1 MSKAFYKCATCVY
14 HKVDLEKEKCTCI
27 LEKLNPNNKNMLR
40 TGDFDMY
47 HGTEIIISGG
57 FPIYEQTK
65 HFHQWICINNYKFLN
80 CPGYKKDE
88 T

>member
-1 MSKAFYKCATCVY
+1 MNKAFYKCATCAY

-27 LEKLNPNNKNMLR
+27 LEKLNPDNSKMAYKLPR
-40 TGDFDMY
+40 PSWSKPGQV
-47 HGTEIIISGG
+47 ISGG
-57 FPIYEQTK
+57 YLFGK
-65 HFHQWICINNYKFLN
+65 VFHYHRWICSYNEKFLN